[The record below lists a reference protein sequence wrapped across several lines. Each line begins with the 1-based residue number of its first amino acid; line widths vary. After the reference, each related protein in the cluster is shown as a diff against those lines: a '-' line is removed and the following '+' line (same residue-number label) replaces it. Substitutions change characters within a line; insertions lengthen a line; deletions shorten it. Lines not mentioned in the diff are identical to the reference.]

1 MSFFNRAIKIM
12 LWTNSTVLIAA
23 AMFGPIYALFV
34 KDIGGDLLDASFAYA
49 IYALAAGLITL
60 KSGAIADR
68 IKENEMITVLG
79 YVIIAAG
86 YFGYLLVDSVLGL
99 LIVQAIIGLG
109 EAIYSPAWDAIYSK
123 HLDGHRSGT
132 SWGAWESIN
141 YFTLAFGAI
150 AGGTLAAFFGFPAM
164 FIAMGVLCLLSAVFI
179 WRLPRKVL

>member
-1 MSFFNRAIKIM
+1 M

-34 KDIGGDLLDASFAYA
+34 KDIGGDLLDASYAYA

-60 KSGAIADR
+60 KSGKIADKM
-68 IKENEMITVLG
+68 KESEMVMVWG
-79 YVIIAAG
+79 YLIIAAG
-86 YFGYLLVDSVLGL
+86 YFGYVLVNSVLSLLV
-99 LIVQAIIGLG
+99 VQAIIGFG

-132 SWGAWESIN
+132 SWAAWESIN

-164 FIAMGVLCLLSAVFI
+164 FITMGILCLISAVFI
-179 WRLPRKVL
+179 WKLPRKVL